1 MGDVARI
8 SIINEDILYKLFGVN
23 AELLIDHSWGWEPCT
38 IKSIKDYKP
47 NKNSISIGQ
56 VLKKPYNYE
65 NTKIIVKEMA
75 EQLSLNLTKKNLVT
89 SQIVLT
95 IGYDINNLK
104 NMSIKEKYK
113 GEIVLD
119 IYGRKIPKHAHGTIN
134 LESKTNLAKYIM
146 ENAIILYD
154 KIVNKNLYVR
164 RINIVANDVENSFDF
179 LKNNNY
185 EQMSLFVDYDDKRK
199 NNESKIQ
206 KTIIYIKEK
215 YGKNAIL
222 KCMDLQEMATTFERN
237 NSIGGH
243 RS

>member
-56 VLKKPYNYE
+56 VLKEPYNYE

-95 IGYDINNLK
+95 IGYDINN
-104 NMSIKEKYK
+104 
-113 GEIVLD
+113 
-119 IYGRKIPKHAHGTIN
+119 
-134 LESKTNLAKYIM
+134 
-146 ENAIILYD
+146 
-154 KIVNKNLYVR
+154 
-164 RINIVANDVENSFDF
+164 
-179 LKNNNY
+179 
-185 EQMSLFVDYDDKRK
+185 
-199 NNESKIQ
+199 
-206 KTIIYIKEK
+206 
-215 YGKNAIL
+215 
-222 KCMDLQEMATTFERN
+222 
-237 NSIGGH
+237 
-243 RS
+243 

>member
-1 MGDVARI
+1 
-8 SIINEDILYKLFGVN
+8 
-23 AELLIDHSWGWEPCT
+23 
-38 IKSIKDYKP
+38 
-47 NKNSISIGQ
+47 
-56 VLKKPYNYE
+56 
-65 NTKIIVKEMA
+65 MA

-146 ENAIILYD
+146 ENATILYD

-206 KTIIYIKEK
+206 KTILYIKEK